1 MLKRMILINSANFQ
15 FADIDLSKEVFFVGD
30 NASGKTTTTR
40 ALHFLYNGDGQK
52 LGIPRS
58 KDSFAKHYLPLDDS
72 YIIYVFE
79 SFFIFTYRRNDTIRR
94 WFSKQ
99 KFNSN
104 EIIKNGKLVDFR
116 EIERYIK
123 SASLKRKPETIE
135 EYTSILYGSN
145 KKYLDF
151 SIAKIDN
158 YKIFL
163 DIFNM
168 IFNIDKAIVTAR
180 DIKEAIQKSLD
191 RKDEMLNIDYD
202 DFIRKLNGFSR
213 SYHFFKTF
221 DSSRGSLK
229 KALAIKDELLT
240 LEKEEFIKR
249 REIAY
254 RYPLEIAEFNTQ
266 EESIAKIIEELH
278 NYKKRSNKIDLL
290 YGGFE
295 KRLSKKIKALE
306 KEIMKLESLREK
318 FDPLD
323 IAENTTLA
331 NLCDGIDKEL
341 NNKRY
346 SLKNLM
352 DKQTTAQKEIE
363 NQIEQINHKIKTII
377 PNEMQQNIFTL
388 SEIEKSNHE
397 NEILEIKKEHE
408 VLKDNVKVRIRII
421 YDEIKILRDS
431 NTAINIEIL
440 KAQQLIK
447 GEYKAKLLIAQTQKD
462 VNDEKVTSIEKKI
475 KRAENLQLEQE
486 LKIREHEKRYLK
498 LRSENAKI
506 LASKR
511 VFLNNKISN
520 ARAILNPI
528 ANSFNAFLSNEIDG
542 WEKSIYPI
550 LDKNLLKISCDELQ
564 PEIIDSKA
572 PLGFKINL
580 EKLDSIPTKDEALE
594 IIKVTRQDKV
604 EYLRNS
610 KEAYRAVLV
619 KLDEEKN
626 DLQAQLESN
635 LKEIENL
642 IEELSTY
649 SINIIKAKKSI
660 EKLLEEQIVK
670 IEEINDKYKEKRES
684 NSSKIINLD
693 NENSLKNEELKLL
706 EKTEYSKIKKG
717 LEKRNFNIN
726 VIKKQELKASQ
737 DRINKAHNKIKVL
750 NKNIKSINEDDI
762 ILELSN
768 EVKTLDK
775 KYKSSLMAIEYIKE
789 YEESKELIIQLPFK
803 EMIANKYNKL
813 YLSRKELVKKLST
826 HIKKNIDMLSDKKS
840 VLQERHSNYGKGIDK
855 AKSLK
860 FDMPED
866 ILETTNLL
874 LDIIHSYEEIVRV
887 YGNQKSKLRTSI
899 DTLRK
904 LESYSFI
911 ELSFNMHKF
920 DEVTNISELDNILDG
935 LTELE
940 SFEKNKYQ
948 SEKKRNHNNFKAFL
962 SGTIPGKLRSLNDL
976 ENEFEKAKASIN
988 RNLSHADFG
997 VIKDI
1002 KLVTDSSK
1010 NRNDSIKSLL
1020 DSLAKKVQD
1029 TIGLYSND
1037 SLFYHDIPKSVGNI
1051 ADIESIL
1058 QEIKKKASSNS
1069 INLLDTIDLSMSYI
1083 ENGKRVENKL
1093 NIKDESSSG
1102 GNILLKVAIAMAI
1115 LSRYTNKKIEDTPFF
1130 LIIDEISKLQSKNQD
1145 LIRKY
1150 INENGFKTLFITPDP
1165 AYPDPERALYYT
1177 FKNIQ
1182 EEGETLEIRQMN
1194 II

>member
-1 MLKRMILINSANFQ
+1 MILINSANFQ
-15 FADIDLSKEVFFVGD
+15 FADIDLSKEIFFVGD

-99 KFNSN
+99 KFNEY
-104 EIIKNGKLVDFR
+104 EIIKNGKLLDFKD
-116 EIERYIK
+116 IEKYIK
-123 SASLKRKPETIE
+123 SAPLKRKPETIE

-229 KALAIKDELLT
+229 KALELKDELLT

-266 EESIAKIIEELH
+266 EESIAKIAEELH
-278 NYKKRSNKIDLL
+278 NYKKRISKIDLL
-290 YGGFE
+290 YVDFE

-306 KEIMKLESLREK
+306 KEIMQLESLREK

-323 IAENTTLA
+323 IDENTTLA
-331 NLCDGIDKEL
+331 NQCDGIDKEL
-341 NNKRY
+341 NDKRY
-346 SLKNLM
+346 SLNKLM
-352 DKQTTAQKEIE
+352 EKQTTAQKEIE
-363 NQIEQINHKIKTII
+363 SQIEQINHKIKIII

-388 SEIEKSNHE
+388 SEIEKANHE
-397 NEILEIKKEHE
+397 NEILEIKKEYE
-408 VLKDNVKVRIRII
+408 VLKDKVKARIRVI

-447 GEYKAKLLIAQTQKD
+447 DEYKAKLLVAQTQKD

-498 LRSENAKI
+498 LRNENAKI

-511 VFLNNKISN
+511 IFLNNKISN
-520 ARAILNPI
+520 ARAILNPM

-580 EKLDSIPTKDEALE
+580 DNLDSIPTKDEALE
-594 IIKVTRQDKV
+594 VIKVTRQDKV

-610 KEAYRAVLV
+610 KEVYRAAVI

-642 IEELSTY
+642 IEEFSAY
-649 SINIIKAKKSI
+649 SINITKAKKSI

-670 IEEINDKYKEKRES
+670 LEEIDDNYKEKRES
-684 NSSKIINLD
+684 NSSQIINLD
-693 NENSLKNEELKLL
+693 DENSLKNEELK
-706 EKTEYSKIKKG
+706 
-717 LEKRNFNIN
+717 
-726 VIKKQELKASQ
+726 V
-737 DRINKAHNKIKVL
+737 
-750 NKNIKSINEDDI
+750 
-762 ILELSN
+762 
-768 EVKTLDK
+768 
-775 KYKSSLMAIEYIKE
+775 
-789 YEESKELIIQLPFK
+789 
-803 EMIANKYNKL
+803 
-813 YLSRKELVKKLST
+813 
-826 HIKKNIDMLSDKKS
+826 
-840 VLQERHSNYGKGIDK
+840 
-855 AKSLK
+855 
-860 FDMPED
+860 
-866 ILETTNLL
+866 
-874 LDIIHSYEEIVRV
+874 
-887 YGNQKSKLRTSI
+887 
-899 DTLRK
+899 
-904 LESYSFI
+904 
-911 ELSFNMHKF
+911 
-920 DEVTNISELDNILDG
+920 
-935 LTELE
+935 
-940 SFEKNKYQ
+940 
-948 SEKKRNHNNFKAFL
+948 
-962 SGTIPGKLRSLNDL
+962 
-976 ENEFEKAKASIN
+976 
-988 RNLSHADFG
+988 
-997 VIKDI
+997 
-1002 KLVTDSSK
+1002 
-1010 NRNDSIKSLL
+1010 
-1020 DSLAKKVQD
+1020 
-1029 TIGLYSND
+1029 
-1037 SLFYHDIPKSVGNI
+1037 
-1051 ADIESIL
+1051 
-1058 QEIKKKASSNS
+1058 
-1069 INLLDTIDLSMSYI
+1069 
-1083 ENGKRVENKL
+1083 
-1093 NIKDESSSG
+1093 
-1102 GNILLKVAIAMAI
+1102 
-1115 LSRYTNKKIEDTPFF
+1115 
-1130 LIIDEISKLQSKNQD
+1130 
-1145 LIRKY
+1145 
-1150 INENGFKTLFITPDP
+1150 
-1165 AYPDPERALYYT
+1165 
-1177 FKNIQ
+1177 
-1182 EEGETLEIRQMN
+1182 
-1194 II
+1194 

>member
-1 MLKRMILINSANFQ
+1 MILINSANFQ
-15 FADIDLSKEVFFVGD
+15 FADIDLSKEIFFVGD

-79 SFFIFTYRRNDTIRR
+79 SFFIFTYRRNDIIRR

-99 KFNSN
+99 EFNEN

-116 EIERYIK
+116 EIEKYIK

-135 EYTSILYGSN
+135 EYTSILYGAN

-168 IFNIDKAIVTAR
+168 IFNIDKAIVTAK

-221 DSSRGSLK
+221 DGSRGSLK
-229 KALAIKDELLT
+229 QALALKDELLT
-240 LEKEEFIKR
+240 LEKEELIKR

-266 EESIAKIIEELH
+266 EESIAKISEEIN
-278 NYKKRSNKIDLL
+278 NYKKRMSKIELL
-290 YGGFE
+290 YVGFE

-306 KEIMKLESLREK
+306 KEIMQLESLREE
-318 FDPLD
+318 FDSLD
-323 IAENTTLA
+323 IDENTTLA
-331 NLCDGIDKEL
+331 NQHDGIDKEL
-341 NNKRY
+341 NDKRY
-346 SLKNLM
+346 SLNKLKE
-352 DKQTTAQKEIE
+352 KQTTAQKEIE
-363 NQIEQINHKIKTII
+363 NQIEQINYKIKIII

-397 NEILEIKKEHE
+397 NEVLEIKKEYE
-408 VLKDNVKVRIRII
+408 SLKDEARARIRVI
-421 YDEIKILRDS
+421 YDEIKIVRDS
-431 NTAINIEIL
+431 NSAINLEIL
-440 KAQQLIK
+440 KAQELLK
-447 GEYKAKLLIAQTQKD
+447 EGYKAKLLIAQTQKAI
-462 VNDEKVTSIEKKI
+462 NEEKVTSVEQKI
-475 KRAENLQLEQE
+475 KRAENLKLEQE

-511 VFLNNKISN
+511 VLLNNKISN

-528 ANSFNAFLSNEIDG
+528 ANSFNAFLSTEIDG
-542 WEKSIYPI
+542 WEKNIYPI
-550 LDKNLLKISCDELQ
+550 LDKNLLKMSCNELQ
-564 PEIIDSKA
+564 PEIIDSKT
-572 PLGFKINL
+572 PLGFRINV
-580 EKLDSIPTKDEALE
+580 EHLDSIPTKDEALE
-594 IIKVTRQDKV
+594 IIKVTREDKI

-610 KEAYRAVLV
+610 KEVYRAALL

-626 DLQAQLESN
+626 DLLAELESN
-635 LKEIENL
+635 TQEIENL
-642 IEELSTY
+642 IEELSEY
-649 SINIIKAKKSI
+649 NINIIKTQKK
-660 EKLLEEQIVK
+660 LEQLSQEQIVK
-670 IEEINDKYKEKRES
+670 LEEIDDKYRQKRES
-684 NSSKIINLD
+684 NSRKITKLD
-693 NENSLKNEELKLL
+693 DENSVKNEELHRLDKSRSA
-706 EKTEYSKIKKG
+706 EIKKG
-717 LEKRNFNIN
+717 LEKRDFNID
-726 VIKKQELKASQ
+726 VIKKQELKVSQ
-737 DRINKAHNKIKVL
+737 DRIEEAKDKIKVL
-750 NKNIKSINEDDI
+750 HKNIKSINEDDM
-762 ILELSN
+762 ILELFN
-768 EVKTLDK
+768 EVKLLGEQFK
-775 KYKSSLMAIEYIKE
+775 ASLKAIEYLKK
-789 YEESKELIIQLPFK
+789 YENSKELIIQLPFK
-803 EMIANKYNKL
+803 EIIVNRYNKL
-813 YLSRKELVKKLST
+813 YLSRKEFVKKLST
-826 HIKKNIDMLSDKKS
+826 HIKKKMDALSDEKS
-840 VLQERHSNYGKGIDK
+840 TLQERHSNYAKGIDR
-855 AKSLK
+855 AKLLK

-866 ILETTNLL
+866 ILETTDLL
-874 LDIIHSYEEIVRV
+874 LNLIHSYEEILRV

-920 DEVTNISELDNILDG
+920 DETTNISELDNILEG
-935 LTELE
+935 LSELE
-940 SFEKNKYQ
+940 SFERNKYQ

-976 ENEFEKAKASIN
+976 ENEFNKAKESIN

-1020 DSLAKKVQD
+1020 DSLSKKVQD

-1058 QEIKKKASSNS
+1058 QDIKKKASSNS

-1083 ENGKRVENKL
+1083 ENGKKVENKL

-1102 GNILLKVAIAMAI
+1102 GNILLKVAIAMSI
-1115 LSRYTNKKIEDTPFF
+1115 LSRYTNKKIDNTPFF

-1145 LIRKY
+1145 LIREY

-1165 AYPDPERALYYT
+1165 AYPDPKRALYYT
-1177 FKNIQ
+1177 FKNSQ